1 MGTDIGKERQKIHVN
16 YQMGSHGGGGG
27 RLNCI
32 EKGWENSIKH
42 KS

>member
-27 RLNCI
+27 GGGDLI
-32 EKGWENSIKH
+32 A
-42 KS
+42 

>member
-27 RLNCI
+27 DLI
-32 EKGWENSIKH
+32 A
-42 KS
+42 